1 MYEIYSFNNG
11 TVFCC
16 YCPSEKTVH
25 SATNLLT
32 LLTNLHILVG
42 YNPWVSWL
50 ADHDIDWKIT
60 TDSPEAFIT
69 DYPEYFI

>member
-1 MYEIYSFNNG
+1 MYEIYSLNNG

-16 YCPSEKTVH
+16 YCPSEKAGH
-25 SATNLLT
+25 SGNSLLT
-32 LLTNLHILVG
+32 ILTNLNTWEG
-42 YNPWVSWL
+42 GRPWVSWL
-50 ADHDIDWKIT
+50 ADYDVDWKIT